1 MNTQID
7 MSQTKEIEDLQHRY
21 QTAENAVL
29 GKLMPLWWGVS
40 EDDFFLDPSLAA
52 AKGEN
57 ETFAIYKNK
66 RRELSVQ
73 RRLLSALRIS
83 WKEYA
88 AVANGLDCDITS
100 ETDGTWDASACGSLK
115 DRGLGLRFLLQYA
128 ALNICWQYATND
140 RGPLIVPTEQS
151 QCPDPLPVSTNR
163 MIAEKVNILT
173 GRKII
178 EHKPVEGI
186 RKVRTFR
193 GTVLTPQQPR
203 EACNACRNPSRRPDS
218 LC

>member
-1 MNTQID
+1 MYIQID
-7 MSQTKEIEDLQHRY
+7 MSQTNEIEALQHRY

-40 EDDFFLDPSLAA
+40 EDDFFLEPSLAA
-52 AKGEN
+52 AKGKN
-57 ETFAIYKNK
+57 EIFAIYKNE

-88 AVANGLDCDITS
+88 AVANGLDCDIAS
-100 ETDGTWDASACGSLK
+100 ETDGTWEASACGSLK

-128 ALNICWQYATND
+128 ALNICWQCATND

-163 MIAEKVNILT
+163 MIAEKVSILT

-178 EHKPVEGI
+178 EYKPVEGV

-203 EACNACRNPSRRPDS
+203 EACNACRHPSRRPDS